1 MNKQHEI
8 ELWFAQKIQNLEVNS
23 QVPIFARKKILI
35 NLQKNLEYFYNY
47 SQILTKKDDQNQLEN
62 QLESEVKKA
71 KLVLGQ
77 SQIIPSNS
85 SLDQISFQSFDSKK
99 NISKI
104 KQESKETN
112 IKIKNDKNDYKSQE
126 TQIELIQKNPE
137 IDSKISNQIPKS
149 IDKNNQ
155 ELSQSQII
163 EPNLETD
170 LSIPTNQKNQKFQTI
185 ISFEHFPK
193 KVVLEPNLIENINQ
207 KNIPNLPKL
216 SVKLPVKIEEN
227 IVNEKVKTKVEK
239 TQNLVIQKP
248 EKSTEKSKIT
258 NKIEQNIKQ
267 NEQIF
272 EPKLE
277 LAKDFDLITK
287 NKHNKNSQG
296 LDQIKTQD
304 FATIISFDHLPSRP
318 KNPNQQ
324 NPKITKNTET
334 EPHSPINSS
343 ENNLEINKRADLMP
357 NLPNNSKIIIP
368 MIGKNQIQSSN
379 FGKKIQ
385 NPSQNL
391 KINQVLNKKL
401 QNLFQKAG

>member
-23 QVPIFARKKILI
+23 QVPIFVRKKILI

-47 SQILTKKDDQNQLEN
+47 SQILTKKDDQNQLE
-62 QLESEVKKA
+62 SEIKKA

-77 SQIIPSNS
+77 SQITPTNLS
-85 SLDQISFQSFDSKK
+85 SDQISFQSFDSKK
-99 NISKI
+99 NISKT
-104 KQESKETN
+104 KKESKESK
-112 IKIKNDKNDYKSQE
+112 IEIKNDKKDYKSQE
-126 TQIELIQKNPE
+126 TQTELIQKNPE
-137 IDSKISNQIPKS
+137 VESKVSNQIPKS
-149 IDKNNQ
+149 IAKNNQ
-155 ELSQSQII
+155 ELIQSQII

-170 LSIPTNQKNQKFQTI
+170 LPILPNQKNQKSQTI

-193 KVVLEPNLIENINQ
+193 KVVLEPNLIENTNQ
-207 KNIPNLPKL
+207 KNIPNLPKSL
-216 SVKLPVKIEEN
+216 AKLEEN

-239 TQNLVIQKP
+239 TQNLVIQNP
-248 EKSTEKSKIT
+248 EKYIEKSKIT

-277 LAKDFDLITK
+277 LTKDFDLITK
-287 NKHNKNSQG
+287 NKHNKNSQD
-296 LDQIKTQD
+296 LDQIKSQN

-318 KNPNQQ
+318 KNTNQQ

-368 MIGKNQIQSSN
+368 MIGKNQIQPSN

-385 NPSQNL
+385 NPSQNP
-391 KINQVLNKKL
+391 KIDQGLNKKL